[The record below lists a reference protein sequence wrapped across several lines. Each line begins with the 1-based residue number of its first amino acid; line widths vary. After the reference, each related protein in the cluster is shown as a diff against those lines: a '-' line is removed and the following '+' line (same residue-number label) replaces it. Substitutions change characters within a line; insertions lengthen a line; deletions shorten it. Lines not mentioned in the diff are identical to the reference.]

1 MSESN
6 HKAAQTVAA
15 VDENLNYIYKLFV
28 IALDDVH
35 REIEVAYFHAELFF
49 KFKAVRKL
57 VVLCG
62 QRVVALKK
70 VVWVAM

>member
-35 REIEVAYFHAELFF
+35 WEIEVANLHAELFF

-62 QRVVALKK
+62 Q
-70 VVWVAM
+70 